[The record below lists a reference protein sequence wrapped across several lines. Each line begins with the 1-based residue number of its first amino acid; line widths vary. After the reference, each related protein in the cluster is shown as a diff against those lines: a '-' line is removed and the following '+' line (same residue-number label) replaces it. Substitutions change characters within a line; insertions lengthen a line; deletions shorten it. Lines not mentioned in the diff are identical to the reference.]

1 MNSKA
6 RIGVILLLL
15 TCAFTGHTQV
25 RISEFMASNSQTLMD
40 EEGFYSDWIE
50 IQNTSDEAVNLQ
62 NWALSDSAGTPT
74 KWLFPSTN
82 ISARGYM
89 VVFASGKNRTLPGKP
104 LHTNFKLS
112 SIGEKLFLISPGGQ
126 VASSINYPAQFP
138 DVSYGL
144 AMISTTSVL
153 VSSND
158 AVRFLIPSNSDAD
171 LTWIKS
177 DYSDSEWNS
186 GVNGFG
192 YDLHLS
198 DPQEELYSQTC
209 LQTKPVAY
217 WRLNETAGT
226 AATNIGTSA
235 PDNVAGY
242 MGNITLGQAGP
253 QPPSQSS
260 FESNNIA
267 PMFNG
272 SDSYVSG
279 PYELLNDLS
288 AFTMAGWIK
297 PTATPGSRI
306 GLFGQNDLVEFGFNS
321 GNTLNLWTP
330 SGSVTYNYPHPLNEW
345 HHVAVVGGD
354 GKLKIYVDGIL
365 CSSSSVNVDTF
376 GESEYF
382 FNIGGGGIWDG
393 SGNFFTGQI
402 DEVAVW
408 FRALSDD
415 ELTMLT
421 QTNSAS
427 ADLSPYINTDVKDKL
442 YNTSSTMYLRMPFSL
457 TSTTALDGLKLRVR
471 YDDGFAAWLNG
482 HLIASANA
490 PTNLNWQSTATARH
504 LNSNAINWQ
513 EFNVNDAIQFL
524 QPGNNILAVQG
535 LNITASNTDFLIQAE
550 LMGETLFNEAQWRY
564 FSNSTPGKINSASL
578 DKGPIFSRA
587 GHWPQQP
594 SATDSLVVTTAL
606 AQAFAPLSEVTLN
619 YRVMFKSELAIPM
632 NDSGTNGDAVAGD
645 GIWTATIPANI
656 ATAGQ
661 MIRYYITATDT
672 SSNSSRWPIF
682 PAAATSQKYLGTIV
696 ADPTVKSLLPVVWL
710 YVENLSNAGTQNGT
724 QASFFYQGEFYDNLN
739 MTIHGQSSYWWN
751 KHSYN
756 IDLPK
761 DHGLLYNDTRLKKIR
776 LLSNYGDKMRMHT
789 TLTYEVVRMG
799 GADGHFSFPVRV
811 QCNGSFF
818 SVVDVVEAGND
829 QFVERLGRDP
839 NGALYKVY
847 DELSSAY
854 GSEKKTRE
862 WEGNDDLASLIANLN
877 EIKAIAKRAQYAYDN
892 LDLPQTTGYF
902 ATFAIS
908 SSQDH
913 GHKNFYMY
921 HDNDGTGEWAILPW
935 DVDLTWGRNWL
946 DSQGYF
952 TDTLFTNNVLNF
964 YNYSQQ
970 SKSPNRLYDLFFG
983 YTDFQQMYL
992 RRLRTL
998 MDTILMPPGTLSDQL
1013 VLEPLIRHYED
1024 IMSPTNINPSD
1035 ATLDMNAWGPNWGA
1049 TTNRALRVE
1058 AERTISTYLVGRRN
1072 FLYNNSSATLNGTPI
1087 PSAQPTN
1094 TVIQIASWDYN
1105 PASSNLDEQYV
1116 ELKNTN
1122 AYAVDVSN
1130 WKLTGAISITLRPG
1144 TVIPIGKSLY
1154 VTPSVNAFRN
1164 RNTSPHSG
1172 QGIYVQGPYS
1182 GYLSSNG
1189 NSPLTLHR
1197 DDGSIAFANTFATNV
1212 SSTIQFFSTNLVVL
1226 RLGDGI
1232 ETLGNRGNSIFLD
1245 QFTTNGLPCGTLTI
1259 PNDGSNAM
1267 LISGTA
1273 SSEGALSRSADGRFL
1288 SFACYNIPLTNTAS
1302 LSSSLAN
1309 ATAANVPRAAGLLD
1323 PLGTVSLIAVTT
1335 NQFNK
1340 NNIRS
1345 AAADGLGRIWMAG
1358 ATSGI
1363 LAFEGEE
1370 SPLIETNIINT
1381 TTLQAIEANL
1391 YFSTTKSSPG
1401 IYSIPVTAD
1410 SSPLVPNLVLYAGDT
1425 SSPFAF
1431 AFNPNFTTAY
1441 VADDTL
1447 DGHGGIQRWTFTNAN
1462 WQLDYVFNCLTNVGA
1477 RGLAVDFSSDKPL
1490 LYFTTAESATNRL
1503 GAIVDN
1509 GAESPMILLATAG
1522 PNQIFRGVTF
1532 GPNNTLSPR
1541 LSRIQGGTS
1550 IITFTWTTFIG
1561 QSYTLE
1567 YTDNLSAPQWIT
1579 FANFLATNCV
1589 TSIDVPVQGEGSRF
1603 FRLKLNRN

>member
-1 MNSKA
+1 MNLRN

-15 TCAFTGHTQV
+15 TCALTVHAQV
-25 RISEFMASNSQTLMD
+25 RISEFMASNSQTLVD
-40 EEGFYSDWIE
+40 EDGFYSDWIE

-74 KWLFPSTN
+74 KWIFPSTN
-82 ISARGYM
+82 IAARGFM
-89 VVFASGKNRTLPGKP
+89 VVFATGKNRTIPGKP

-112 SIGEKLFLISPGGQ
+112 SSGEKLFLVAPNGQ
-126 VASSINYPAQFP
+126 AASSINYPAQFP

-144 AMISTTSVL
+144 AMISSTSVF

-158 AVRFLIPSNSDAD
+158 TVRFLIPSNSDVD
-171 LTWIKS
+171 SSWFKP
-177 DYSDSEWNS
+177 DFSDSEWMT
-186 GVNGFG
+186 GKNGLG
-192 YDLHLS
+192 YDTQMLDS
-198 DPQEELYSQTC
+198 QEELYSQTC
-209 LQTKPVAY
+209 LQTEPVVY
-217 WRLNETAGT
+217 WRLNETNGT
-226 AATNIGTSA
+226 AAANIGTSA
-235 PDNVAGY
+235 PDNTGGY
-242 MGNITLGQAGP
+242 MGNLTLGMAGP
-253 QPPSQSS
+253 RPPSQSS
-260 FESNNIA
+260 FESNNFA
-267 PMFNG
+267 PIFNG
-272 SDSYVSG
+272 EDSYVSG
-279 PYELLNDLS
+279 PYELLNDLT

-297 PTATPGSRI
+297 PTVTPGSRI

-330 SGSVTYNYPHPLNEW
+330 SGAVTYNYPYPLNEW
-345 HHVAVVGGD
+345 HHVAAVGGD
-354 GKLKIYVDGIL
+354 GKLKIYVDGTL
-365 CSSSSVNVDTF
+365 CASSSVNVDTF

-408 FRALSDD
+408 FRALSTD

-427 ADLSPYINTDVKDKL
+427 VDFNPYISTDVKDKL

-457 TSTTALDGLKLRVR
+457 TSTTAFDGLKLQVR

-482 HLIASANA
+482 HLIASSNA
-490 PTNLNWQSTATARH
+490 PTNLTWQSTATARH
-504 LNSNAINWQ
+504 LDSDAIKWQ

-524 QPGNNILAVQG
+524 QPGNNVLAIQA
-535 LNITASNTDFLIQAE
+535 LNINASNTDFLIQAE
-550 LMGETLFNEAQWRY
+550 LTAETLSNEAQWRF

-578 DKGPIFSRA
+578 DKGPIFTGA

-594 SATDSLVVTTAL
+594 AATDSLVITTAL
-606 AQAFAPLSEVTLN
+606 SQAFAPINNVTLN
-619 YRVMFKSELAIPM
+619 YRVMFKSEVAIPM

-645 GIWTATIPANI
+645 GLWTATIPANI

-672 SSNSSRWPIF
+672 SDNSSRWPIF
-682 PAAATSQKYLGTIV
+682 PSTTTSQKYLGTIV
-696 ADPTVKSLLPVVWL
+696 ADPSVNSLLPVVWL
-710 YVENLSNAGTQNGT
+710 YTENLSSAGTQNGT
-724 QASFFYQGEFYDNLN
+724 QASIFYKGELYDNLN
-739 MTIHGQSSYWWN
+739 MTIHGQSSSGWS

-761 DHGLLYNDTRLKKIR
+761 DHGLLYNNDRLKKIR
-776 LLSNYGDKMRMHT
+776 LMSNYGDKMRMHT
-789 TLTYEVVRMG
+789 TLTYEVVRMAG
-799 GADGHFSFPVRV
+799 GDGHFSFPVRI
-811 QCNGSFF
+811 QYNGAFY
-818 SVVDVVEAGND
+818 SVADMVEAGND

-847 DELSSAY
+847 DNLSSAY

-862 WEGNDDLASLIANLN
+862 WEGNDDLATLISNLN
-877 EIKAIAKRAQYAYDN
+877 ESRAIATRVQYAYDN
-892 LDLPQTTGYF
+892 FDLPQVTSYF
-902 ATFAIS
+902 ATLAIS

-913 GHKNFYMY
+913 GHKNFYVY

-964 YNYSQQ
+964 YNNSQQ

-998 MDTILMPPGTLSDQL
+998 MDTLLMPANTPSNQL

-1024 IMSPTNINPSD
+1024 IISPTNISPSD
-1035 ATLDMNAWGPNWGA
+1035 ATLDMNAWGPTWGA
-1049 TTNRALRVE
+1049 TSNRAMRVE
-1058 AERTISTYLVGRRN
+1058 AERTIATYLVGRRN
-1072 FLYNNSSATLNGTPI
+1072 FLYNSTSATLNENRI
-1087 PSAQPTN
+1087 PSGQPTN
-1094 TVIQIASWDYN
+1094 TAIQIASWDCN
-1105 PASSNLDEQYV
+1105 PVSGNLDEQYV

-1122 AYAVDVSN
+1122 TYAVDVSN

-1144 TVIPIGKSLY
+1144 TVIPTGKSLY
-1154 VTPSVNAFRN
+1154 VTQSVNAFRA
-1164 RNTSPHSG
+1164 REASPHSG
-1172 QGIYVQGPYS
+1172 QGLYVQGPYS

-1189 NSPLTLHR
+1189 NSSLTLSR
-1197 DDGSIAFANTFATNV
+1197 DDGTVACANAFATNV
-1212 SSTIQFFSTNLVVL
+1212 SSSVRFFPTNLVVL
-1226 RLGDGI
+1226 RLGDGV

-1245 QFTTNGLPCGTLTI
+1245 QFTTNGLPCGTLSI
-1259 PNDGSNAM
+1259 PDNGSNAM

-1273 SSEGALSRSADGRFL
+1273 SSEGALCRSADGRFL
-1288 SFACYNIPLTNTAS
+1288 SFACYNISMTNATS

-1309 ATAANVPRAAGLLD
+1309 ATASEVPRAAGLLD
-1323 PLGTVSLIAVTT
+1323 PLGTVSLVAITT

-1340 NNIRS
+1340 NNVRS
-1345 AAADGLGRIWMAG
+1345 AAVDGLGKLWMAG
-1358 ATSGI
+1358 ATSGV
-1363 LAFEGEE
+1363 LAFEEGE
-1370 SPLIETNIINT
+1370 PTLIETNIVNT
-1381 TTLQAIEANL
+1381 TTLQAIENTL
-1391 YFSTTKSSPG
+1391 FFSTSKSLHG
-1401 IYSIPVTAD
+1401 IYSLPATTD
-1410 SSPLVPNLVLYAGDT
+1410 SSPSMSSLFLYTGNA

-1431 AFNPNFTTAY
+1431 AFDPEFSTAY

-1447 DGHGGIQRWTFTNAN
+1447 EGNGGIERWSYRNAN
-1462 WQLDYVFNCLTNVGA
+1462 WEFDYSFNCLTNVGA
-1477 RGLAVDFSSDKPL
+1477 RGLAVDFSAEKPV

-1503 GAIVDN
+1503 GTIVDN
-1509 GAESPMILLATAG
+1509 GAESPMTVLATAG
-1522 PNQIFRGVTF
+1522 VNQIFRGVSL
-1532 GPNNTLSPR
+1532 GPVDTVSPR
-1541 LSRIQGGTS
+1541 IVKIKNSS
-1550 IITFTWTTFIG
+1550 SVITLIWTTFIG
-1561 QSYTLE
+1561 QDYSLE
-1567 YTDNLSAPQWIT
+1567 YTDDLSSPQWT
-1579 FANFLATNCV
+1579 TSASFQATNSI
-1589 TSIDVPVQGEGSRF
+1589 TSIDISVPGKGNRF